1 MISDMLKIPELPD
14 NLRDLSEELEKL
26 LRLVNNATLPVHLDT
41 AEKYLANF
49 CKKWSLTNPKNPNP
63 ITFAIQ
69 EKLTL
74 KRNAWVIEDIQHA
87 ERIIGSR
94 VKEPA

>member
-1 MISDMLKIPELPD
+1 MISDMLKVPELPE

-41 AEKYLANF
+41 AERYLANF
-49 CKKWSLTNPKNPNP
+49 VKKWGLNNPKNPNA
-63 ITFAIQ
+63 ITAAIQ
-69 EKLTL
+69 EKLTI

-87 ERIIGSR
+87 ERINGSR
-94 VKEPA
+94 IKEPA